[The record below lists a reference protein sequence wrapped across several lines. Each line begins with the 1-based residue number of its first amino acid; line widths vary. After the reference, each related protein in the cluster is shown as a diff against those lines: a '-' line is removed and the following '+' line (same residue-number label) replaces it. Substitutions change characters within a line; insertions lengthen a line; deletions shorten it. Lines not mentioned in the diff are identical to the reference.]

1 MRKVAIF
8 LNQCL
13 PLSEIFVAHQAKTL
27 RRFEPRL
34 VACRKAHPSADIKLP
49 ELILNK
55 SGSLQDKIEEAL
67 FKLTG
72 QSQFFQT
79 IFKSADIVHAHF
91 GPSGWL
97 ASGPAE
103 RAKRPLIVTL
113 HGFDVLKRDITIKK
127 DGLLQFL
134 YARNRH
140 VLASRASAFIC
151 VSEYV
156 KKRAIEFGFPAEKCH
171 VHYMGIPL
179 GIFKEGKKPRNAGD
193 PLRLFAAGRLVPFK
207 GHERLI
213 EAVSIVQKAGYHVS
227 LEIAGDGP
235 LKQSLE
241 EKAAQLLH
249 NYTFH
254 GAVSYAKMMVMMR
267 NSDILCHTSM
277 HMENG
282 QTEAFGLVVAEA
294 QWAGLPVIAF
304 SSGGVPE
311 AMENGVTGILCD
323 EGNVD
328 QFAKAIMVLIDDPD
342 KRNAMA
348 KAAPEFV
355 AEKFDIRVQTEA
367 LEKLYD
373 RIIDDF
379 KPSPARRR

>member
-13 PLSEIFVAHQAKTL
+13 PLSEIFIAHQAKTL
-27 RRFEPRL
+27 RRFETRL
-34 VACRKAHPSADIKLP
+34 VACRKAHPSAEIKLP
-49 ELILNK
+49 QLILNK
-55 SGSLQDKIEEAL
+55 GNSIQDKIEEAL

-72 QSQFFQT
+72 QSRFFES

-140 VLASRASAFIC
+140 ILARRASAFIC

-171 VHYMGIPL
+171 VLYMGIPL
-179 GIFKEGKKPRNAGD
+179 GVFKEAKAARSVND
-193 PLRLFAAGRLVPFK
+193 PIHLFAAGRLVPFK
-207 GHERLI
+207 GHEKLI

-235 LKQSLE
+235 LRSSLE
-241 EKAAQLLH
+241 EKAAQMLH
-249 NYTFH
+249 NYKFH

-267 NSDILCHTSM
+267 NSDIFCHTSM

-294 QWAGLPVIAF
+294 QWAGVPVVAF
-304 SSGGVPE
+304 DSGGVPE
-311 AMENGVTGILCD
+311 AMQKDITGILCK
-323 EGNVD
+323 EGDVHE
-328 QFAKAIMVLIDDPD
+328 FAKAIISLIEDPD

-348 KAAPEFV
+348 DAAPRFIRDT
-355 AEKFDIRVQTEA
+355 FDIRVQTEK
-367 LEKLYD
+367 LEKFYD
-373 RIIDDF
+373 TIIDGF
-379 KPSPARRR
+379 KPDLRRR